1 MAAFRLPA
9 DLDDAFEHRRDG
21 GVMAIVRRD
30 FAHTFDAR
38 ELMCGLQPP
47 RDATALGGGRGAT
60 WAATATT
67 GLGEFVVRPGRRGG
81 WAGRVLRSRYLVG
94 HRFLD
99 ELVLTERLRRRGAPV
114 PAALAAVQRRRAI
127 GYETWLVTR
136 RAAARPLPDVVAT
149 GGPAGMG
156 RAMDE
161 AGRLVGA
168 FHAAGGEHADL
179 NANNVLLGCE
189 VGGGGLVIDLDRG
202 RMRAGG
208 ASPEARRSDLQRLR
222 RSLAKLGLEECL
234 AAWSRFEGGYE
245 STGPAAAGA
254 PSET

>member
-1 MAAFRLPA
+1 
-9 DLDDAFEHRRDG
+9 
-21 GVMAIVRRD
+21 MAIVRRD
-30 FAHTFDAR
+30 FGQTFDAR
-38 ELMCGLQPP
+38 ELMSGPQPA
-47 RDATALGGGRGAT
+47 RDATALRGGRGAT
-60 WAATATT
+60 WAATAT

-99 ELVLTERLRRRGAPV
+99 ELELTERLRRRGAPV
-114 PAALAAVQRRRAI
+114 PAALAAVQRRQAI

-149 GGPAGMG
+149 VGPAGVG

-179 NANNVLLGCE
+179 NANNLLLGGCE
-189 VGGGGLVIDLDRG
+189 AGGGGLVIDLDRG

-208 ASPEARRSDLQRLR
+208 ASPQARRSDLQRLR

-245 STGPAAAGA
+245 SAGPAAAGA
-254 PSET
+254 AAET